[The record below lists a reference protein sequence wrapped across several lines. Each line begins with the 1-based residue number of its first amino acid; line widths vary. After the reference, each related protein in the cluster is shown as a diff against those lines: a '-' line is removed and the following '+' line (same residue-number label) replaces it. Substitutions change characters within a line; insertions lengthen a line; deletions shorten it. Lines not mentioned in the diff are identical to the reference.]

1 MRRREFVRLL
11 GGAAAAPSLFW
22 PLAARAQRLPLL
34 GYLHSASPQPF
45 TEETSAF
52 RQGLSEAGYVDGQ
65 NLVIEYRWADG
76 DTDRLP
82 AMAQELVRRHAAVI
96 AAIGGDVTAL
106 AAKAATAT
114 IPIVFLNGSD
124 PVHSGLVAG
133 INRPGGNVTGVS
145 LFGGTLD
152 GKRLELLRELV
163 PQVALVAV
171 LMNPLVA
178 ETGARSR
185 ALEEAAHTLG
195 LRLLF
200 LEVNSEREFDA
211 AFATI
216 ARERAGALF
225 VSGSPFF
232 LDKRAQ
238 LIALAAQHG
247 VPAVYAWR
255 QLAAAGGLVSYGT
268 SIREASRQA
277 GIYAGRILKG
287 ERPAELPVLQPTK
300 FELVINLKTAKAL
313 ALTVPA
319 TLLAIA
325 DEVIE

>member
-45 TEETSAF
+45 AEETSAF

>member
-1 MRRREFVRLL
+1 MVDVRRREFIVAL
-11 GGAAAAPSLFW
+11 GGAAAW

-34 GYLHSASPQPF
+34 GYLHSASAAPF
-45 TEETSAF
+45 AEETSAF

-65 NLVIEYRWADG
+65 NVVIDYRWAEG

-82 AMAQELVRRHAAVI
+82 AMAEDLVRRHAAVI

-106 AAKAATAT
+106 AAKAATTT

-124 PVHSGLVAG
+124 PVNSGLVAS
-133 INRPGGNVTGVS
+133 INRPGGNITGVS

-152 GKRLELLRELV
+152 AKRLELLRELV

-178 ETGARSR
+178 ETQARSK

-200 LEVNSEREFDA
+200 LEVNNEREFDA

-232 LDKRAQ
+232 LNRRAE
-238 LIALAAQHG
+238 LIGLAAQYG
-247 VPAVYAWR
+247 VPAIYAWR

-287 ERPAELPVLQPTK
+287 ERPAELPVLQPSK

-313 ALTVPA
+313 TLSVPA